1 MLSQETIATIK
12 ATVPVLSEHGEDLTK
27 HFYKRMF
34 ANNPEVAPFFN
45 PAHQA
50 AGTQQR
56 ALAGAILAYAPNIDN
71 LQALGD
77 AVDLIAHKHVSLM
90 ITEDQYPIVGENL
103 LGAIKDVLGDAATD
117 DILKAWGEA
126 YGLLATV
133 LIDAEKKIYET
144 NANKAGGWRGFRTF
158 TVAKIHQ
165 ESPAIR
171 SLHLRPS
178 DDGDLPSYE
187 PGQFLTL
194 RMATPAGST
203 TMRNYSL
210 SAAPGGSE
218 FRISVK
224 KEPGSTPQSP
234 SGYVSNILHDE
245 IKEGSTIEVG
255 PPCGSF
261 TLDLTARDDGPL
273 VLLAGGVGI
282 TPILSMVHTAAA
294 KQPDRKIVL
303 VHANTDEDSQAFR
316 QELEQLAASHDN
328 LTLHFCY
335 DEIASSKINEHRSQG
350 QVDDALL
357 ARLVPNFD
365 GTYYF
370 CGPQPFMAAVYQLL
384 RKRKVPET
392 HINLEF
398 FGPKQALLAP
408 QGKPTSASTPKAG

>member
-56 ALAGAILAYAPNIDN
+56 ALAGAILAYASNIDN
-71 LQALGD
+71 LQALGG
-77 AVDLIAHKHVSLM
+77 AVDLIAHKHASLM
-90 ITEDQYPIVGENL
+90 ITADQYPIVGENL
-103 LGAIKDVLGDAATD
+103 LGAIKDVLGEAATD
-117 DILKAWGEA
+117 DILAAWGEA

-133 LIDAEKKIYET
+133 LIDAEKKIYEA
-144 NANKAGGWRGFRTF
+144 NATKPGGWRGFRPF
-158 TVAKIHQ
+158 TVAKIQQ
-165 ESPAIR
+165 ESQAIR
-171 SLHLRPS
+171 SFYLKPS
-178 DDGDLPSYE
+178 DGGTLPSYE

-194 RMATPAGST
+194 RMATPEGST

-210 SAAPGGSE
+210 SAAPTESE

-224 KEPGSTPQSP
+224 REPGSSPQSP
-234 SGYVSNILHDE
+234 KGYASNVLHDE
-245 IKEGSTIEVG
+245 IKEGSTVEVG

-261 TLDLTARDDGPL
+261 TLDLTTPADGPL

-282 TPILSMVHTAAA
+282 TPILSMVHTAVAQ
-294 KQPDRKIVL
+294 QPERTIVL
-303 VHANTDEDSQAFR
+303 IHANTDEGSQAFR
-316 QELEQLAASHDN
+316 EELEQLAATHAH
-328 LTLHFCY
+328 LTVHFCY
-335 DEIASSKINEHRSQG
+335 DEIASSNVNEHRSQG

-370 CGPQPFMAAVYQLL
+370 CGSQPFMAAVYQVL
-384 RKRKVPET
+384 RKRRVPET

-408 QGKPTSASTPKAG
+408 QGKPTPASTPKAG